1 VVLLCRHCIVG
12 EPLAFVLNNVFTH
25 HLQRRYFEAT
35 SWGDLAIVAQQST
48 AGSLMDEMIQLFHA
62 GRTRGPQYAV
72 PCVRYVFFRDLQEI
86 PRLLDSP
93 AHSISLRTHDREVD
107 VPGSVG
113 QEAHGIVTNCHT
125 SSTKTIDREMAY
137 SGAAVEGEE
146 RTNAEQLELDPTV
159 DMETLTHS
167 LGSAIGHDALIAPSD
182 EQIKAA
188 RVIQIR
194 YRRNVLRRSRPMS
207 TLFEARSRLFMECWN
222 ESEKIDWLRK
232 GHRILRYRFLFLGPL
247 PHLLLCLERA
257 KAFASEAKKKIKR
270 LLTAAKHQQLE
281 DVQTKM
287 TEAK

>member
-1 VVLLCRHCIVG
+1 MVFLCRRCTVG
-12 EPLAFVLNNVFTH
+12 EPITFVLNNAFTH
-25 HLQRRYFEAT
+25 HLQYRYFEAT
-35 SWGDLAIVAQQST
+35 SWGDLAIAAQQST
-48 AGSLMDEMIQLFHA
+48 TGSLMDEMIQLFHA
-62 GRTRGPQYAV
+62 SRTRGPQYTV
-72 PCVRYVFFRDLQEI
+72 PCVRYVFFRDLEEI
-86 PRLLDSP
+86 PRLLDST
-93 AHSISLRTHDREVD
+93 AHSISLRTHDRGVD

-113 QEAHGIVTNCHT
+113 QEAHGTVTNCYT
-125 SSTKTIDREMAY
+125 SSKTIDREMAY
-137 SGAAVEGEE
+137 SETAVEGEE

-167 LGSAIGHDALIAPSD
+167 LGSTIGHDAVVVPSD

-207 TLFEARSRLFMECWN
+207 TLFEARSRLFVECWK

-232 GHRILRYRFLFLGPL
+232 GRHILRYRLLFLGPL

-257 KAFASEAKKKIKR
+257 KEFASEAKKKIKR
-270 LLTAAKHQQLE
+270 RLTAAKHQQLE